1 MKVLIVDDTMS
12 NVILF
17 RELVKRIE
25 GCEPVCFTEPTLA
38 LSWCEQNDPDLVLV
52 DYMMPNLN
60 GIDFIRRFREFPDK
74 EATPL
79 IVITAYGEKDV
90 LYMALNQGANDF
102 LTKPIDRTE
111 FASRVKNMLRLRK
124 VRNDLAAR
132 TEELTQNMDE
142 LSTRMLSMEQ
152 EHSRVEGELRHMQKI
167 DTIGRLAGGVAHDF
181 NNILS
186 AILVYGTMIKNRLN
200 SDSPLRTY
208 ADKLLASSER
218 AGVLTKSLLS
228 FSRKKES
235 GQDMMLCDL
244 NAVISEAA
252 EVLIRPVC
260 KGINISLRLSDGPL
274 PVMASSSEIE
284 QVLLNLAVNARDAMH
299 DQGTVIIRTSTV
311 FEDVLS
317 DQGLK
322 NYALVTVS
330 DTGTGMDESTKKR
343 IFEPFFTTKGDGA
356 GTGLGLSIV
365 DEIIASHHGHIKID
379 SEIGKG
385 TSFLIYIPMAHTAEA
400 HGGHAA

>member
-385 TSFLIYIPMAHTAEA
+385 TSFLIYIPMAHAAEA